1 VSEVRTPRSILIVRL
16 GAMGDILHAMPAV
29 AALRK
34 VFSDTYFGWVVEQRW
49 ADLLSPYLTSR
60 PGPDRPLVDAIQ
72 IVDTRRWRRSFLAAR
87 TRSELRGVRKGLVD
101 DRGAPYSVAIDFQGL
116 LKSAFMEKLSGSRVR
131 FGFSKAW
138 EWPAALLYT
147 NKIDTKANHVVDRN
161 FDLASAVAGGF
172 GVSLPR
178 DVSAILPCNSDIE
191 AEATRKLEQFGLL
204 RGFTILNPGAGW
216 GAKQWP
222 TERYADVA
230 RALGRDGVRSLVNFG
245 PGEESLAKIVED
257 QAEGYAIAAQF
268 TVSQLIAVTRRAA
281 LFIGGDTGPLH
292 LAAALKIPVVA
303 LFGPT
308 DPARTGPYGTRSI
321 VLRDP
326 SSITSHKRN
335 RETEAGLKNISAEQV
350 IAAARELLNAGA
362 RA

>member
-1 VSEVRTPRSILIVRL
+1 MSAPHSILIVRL

-34 VFSDTYFGWVVEQRW
+34 AFPGASFGWVVEERW
-49 ADLLSPYLTSR
+49 QELLSSYRSSPFGS
-60 PGPDRPLVDAIQ
+60 DKPLVNDVHV
-72 IVDTRRWRRSFLAAR
+72 VDTRRWRKSPFSAR
-87 TRSELRGVRKGLVD
+87 TWSEVRHLRSTLVYEWCL
-101 DRGAPYSVAIDFQGL
+101 PYRAAIDFQGL
-116 LKSAFMEKLSGSRVR
+116 IKSAVIARLSRARKR
-131 FGFSKAW
+131 FGFSDPW
-138 EWPAALLYT
+138 ERPADWFYT
-147 NKIDTKANHVVDRN
+147 TKVYTTSTHVVDRN
-161 FDLASAVAGGF
+161 FDLASALAQSESGR
-172 GVSLPR
+172 SLELEASTP
-178 DVSAILPCNSDIE
+178 LPTNSDIE
-191 AEATRKLEQFGLL
+191 GAAGRKLDDLGLHHA
-204 RGFTILNPGAGW
+204 FAILNPGAGW

-222 TERYADVA
+222 TDRYAEVA
-230 RALGRDGVRSLVNFG
+230 LALGKDGTRSLVNFG
-245 PGEESLAKIVED
+245 PGEEPLAKTVEEKS
-257 QAEGYAIAAQF
+257 EGYAIAAQF
-268 TVSQLIAVTRRAA
+268 TISQLIAVTRRAS

-335 RETEAGLKNISAEQV
+335 RETEAGLKNITAEQV
-350 IAAARELLNAGA
+350 IAAARELLSQGA